1 MNGWILKNLCKN
13 MLISSKNSP
22 PRIILLLLVYDC
34 RNSPPLWAL
43 SYYCWCITV
52 SISISWSYHMLRNIR
67 ICSGKEST
75 QFALLR
81 WERITSCVPYRCV
94 YRAEAYATH
103 RVGWVM
109 VAGTYMLVHNTTD
122 SGLDADQGRTFL
134 WKYRLAWHGMQ
145 NVYSSIMI
153 SHPQPPPVLFHHQQ
167 YVLLLLHACHALSP
181 MQLINF
187 KT

>member
-1 MNGWILKNLCKN
+1 MNGWIVKFWCKN

-22 PRIILLLLVYDC
+22 PRLVYDC
-34 RNSPPLWAL
+34 RNSPPL
-43 SYYCWCITV
+43 SYYCWRITV
-52 SISISWSYHMLRNIR
+52 SISISWSYHMLRNIQ

-94 YRAEAYATH
+94 CRGICQH

-134 WKYRLAWHGMQ
+134 WKYRLSWHGMQ
-145 NVYSSIMI
+145 MCTHRLWYHTHN
-153 SHPQPPPVLFHHQQ
+153 HHQSSTTTTST
-167 YVLLLLHACHALSP
+167 YCCFCMHAMPSAPC
-181 MQLINF
+181 N
-187 KT
+187 